1 VRRAIALVIALCAVA
16 LAACGGSGGDS
27 SASDARKLVE
37 QTFGTAKPLTSGKLT
52 IAAGITPHGLE
63 TDTGPIKLG
72 FSGPFD
78 RGKAKT
84 DVPKFDFTLSGSLG
98 GQTFRAGAASTGTAG
113 FLSLGTDAYAL
124 PASEYAS
131 LKKSFAQLQS
141 AAQPKTSGG
150 KLDWLRHPRVEGDA
164 DVAGVATK
172 HVTGDVDVKR
182 LLTDVAKRQGSSGS
196 SLNAD
201 QIDQATAAVQH
212 PTFDFYTGK
221 DDHVLRRVKLGFAV
235 VVPEARR
242 SQLGGLSSADVT
254 LDYRVADLNTPQTV
268 SAPADPKPISELT
281 PRLQQLQQALSALG
295 SGGLGGSGS
304 SGSGTATTPGAGSSG
319 GSVSEQAQKYA
330 DCLTAAGG
338 NVTAQQKCAALLK

>member
-1 VRRAIALVIALCAVA
+1 VRHALALVIALCAVA
-16 LAACGGSGGDS
+16 LAACGGSSGGSS
-27 SASDARKLVE
+27 SASEARKLVE
-37 QTFGTAKPLTSGKLT
+37 QTFGTARPLTSGKLT
-52 IAAGITPHGLE
+52 IAAAITPHGLK

-72 FSGPFD
+72 FGGPFD
-78 RGKAKT
+78 RGDAKT

-113 FLSLGTDAYAL
+113 FLSLGRDAYAL

-150 KLDWLRHPRVEGDA
+150 KLDWLRHPRVQGDA
-164 DVAGVATK
+164 DVEQ
-172 HVTGDVDVKR
+172 
-182 LLTDVAKRQGSSGS
+182 LLTEVSERQGSSGQA
-196 SLNAD
+196 LNAD
-201 QIDQATAAVQH
+201 QIDQAATAVQH

-221 DDHVLRRVKLGFAV
+221 DDHVLRRVSLAFAV
-235 VVPEARR
+235 AVPEARR

-254 LDYRVADLNTPQTV
+254 LDYQVADLNAPQTV

-295 SGGLGGSGS
+295 SGSLGGSGS
-304 SGSGTATTPGAGSSG
+304 SGSGTATTPGSGSSG

-330 DCLTAAGG
+330 DCLTAAGSD
-338 NVTAQQKCAALLK
+338 VTAQQKCAALLK